1 MNRNYIIFF
10 WIICLILFTF
20 YCVFRLK
27 YLSDTSY
34 KNRDTIRHKQEQYED
49 VPLNTPTLTAYTGD
63 VIVTRDPIT
72 TEPIVAVTQ
81 ANDFITYIENI
92 QAKDK
97 ISDMLNCDTLYD
109 DNLKVKELGYKTCGD
124 AYADYLDKNY
134 DVNNKYGNP
143 YTLTEICPIASKS
156 DEYQECLQLLLTK
169 FTDSVQLLDGVNTDM
184 TTSINSRL
192 NLRTD
197 DLYKIQAS
205 INPFIY
211 NKVQNDFKNDM
222 LTKNQIAYRTDDKL
236 NLVNKYYQ
244 NRYQLGIETFTNYNK
259 NTNINTNTNTN
270 TNTVEPFTNIILPDI
285 ETLFFGKYKTVR
297 GQFENLSDLVF
308 TIEYDDSDDNIFFNM
323 DYDMNTDMD
332 NVMNKNKPTNMNTN
346 STQPSTMTQT
356 TKASSLSQPT
366 TASSLSQPTTASSLS
381 QPTSAQ
387 SKSAQPTSLSQLSP
401 LSVIPE
407 TRPVIFTLRNNDIYI
422 KYSVTTINFYKL
434 NEKTIKLILS
444 NKNIVHQVSPT
455 NIVEPLLTH
464 LGLYS
469 PSSIILTF
477 DTYTST
483 EKVKH
488 DTYRLVNDNLDTIL
502 VLYKIPNPKTTNST
516 PTNSTPTATDSS

>member
-27 YLSDTSY
+27 YLSDTTY
-34 KNRDTIRHKQEQYED
+34 KNRDT
-49 VPLNTPTLTAYTGD
+49 
-63 VIVTRDPIT
+63 TRDKREKYFDIPVNSPVNT
-72 TEPIVAVTQ
+72 SATFGSVTQ
-81 ANDFITYIENI
+81 PNDFITYIENI

-156 DEYQECLQLLLTK
+156 DKYQECLQLLLTK
-169 FTDSVQLLDGVNTDM
+169 FTDSVHLLDGVNTDM
-184 TTSINSRL
+184 TNSINSRL

-211 NKVQNDFKNDM
+211 NKVQNDFNNDM
-222 LTKNQIAYRTDDKL
+222 LTKKQIAYQTDDKL

-244 NRYQLGIETFTNYNK
+244 NRYQLGIETFTNNNNNN
-259 NTNINTNTNTN
+259 NTNQNRI
-270 TNTVEPFTNIILPDI
+270 EKFTNVILPNI
-285 ETLFFGKYKTVR
+285 EKLFFGRYKSVR

-308 TIEYDDSDDNIFFNM
+308 TIEYDDSDDNNDTILFNI
-323 DYDMNTDMD
+323 DNDMST
-332 NVMNKNKPTNMNTN
+332 NKSTNMKKSNA
-346 STQPSTMTQT
+346 QG
-356 TKASSLSQPT
+356 
-366 TASSLSQPTTASSLS
+366 
-381 QPTSAQ
+381 TSAQ
-387 SKSAQPTSLSQLSP
+387 ETSTQATSAQATSAQETSTQATSAQETSTQATSAQETSTQETSTQATSTQATLARPTSLSQLSP
-401 LSVIPE
+401 SSVKSN

-422 KYSVTTINFYKL
+422 KYSVSTINFYKL
-434 NEKTIKLILS
+434 NEKTIKLILN
-444 NKNIVHQVSPT
+444 NKKIVHQSSPT
-455 NIVEPLLTH
+455 NIVEPLLTQ

-483 EKVKH
+483 EKIKH
-488 DTYRLVNDNLDTIL
+488 DTYKLVNDNLDTIL
-502 VLYKIPNPKTTNST
+502 VLYKIPNPKTTKST
-516 PTNSTPTATDSS
+516 SIKTTPATTNSS